1 MARRGEQPPSS
12 LHAPIARRL
21 LANSFRTDLSDTPY
35 KQKKKDRR
43 RGKKV
48 PSSFRGPVTRRLFMN
63 SSRTDLSDT
72 PYKQEKAD
80 RRPVVKVNHG
90 IVEKILLV
98 LIAAL
103 VLLCTILLI

>member
-1 MARRGEQPPSS
+1 MARLGKQISS
-12 LHAPIARRL
+12 SYHRPIARRL
-21 LANSFRTDLSDTPY
+21 LANSSRPGSSDTPD
-35 KQKKKDRR
+35 KEQKI
-43 RGKKV
+43 
-48 PSSFRGPVTRRLFMN
+48 
-63 SSRTDLSDT
+63 
-72 PYKQEKAD
+72 Y